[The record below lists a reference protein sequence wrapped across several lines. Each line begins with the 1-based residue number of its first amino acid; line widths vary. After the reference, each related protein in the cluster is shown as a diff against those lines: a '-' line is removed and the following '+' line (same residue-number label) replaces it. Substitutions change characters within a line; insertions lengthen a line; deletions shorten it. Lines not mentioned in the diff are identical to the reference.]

1 MPPVLRLLPPS
12 HIWRETEAR
21 RAKERQRERRR
32 EGTTEKKK
40 EGRRRGRRE
49 EGSKQISGGG
59 RDLALGVGMH
69 EPSDLQAAST
79 GKASS
84 TVLDIF

>member
-1 MPPVLRLLPPS
+1 M
-12 HIWRETEAR
+12 
-21 RAKERQRERRR
+21 
-32 EGTTEKKK
+32 
-40 EGRRRGRRE
+40 EGRRRERRE
-49 EGSKQISGGG
+49 GGLKPTSGGG